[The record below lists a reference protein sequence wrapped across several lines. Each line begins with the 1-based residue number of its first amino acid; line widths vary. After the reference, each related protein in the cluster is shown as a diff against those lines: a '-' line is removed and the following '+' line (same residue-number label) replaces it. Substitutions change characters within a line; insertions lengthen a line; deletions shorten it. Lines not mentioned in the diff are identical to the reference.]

1 MKVVL
6 GLGNPGRKYSR
17 SRHNLGFLVVDR
29 IAAEE
34 RVAIK
39 QKSCRSLIGQWLFKD
54 EKVLL
59 VKPQTYMNQSGKAVE
74 ELCRAYSLGLEDLAV
89 IHDDLDLPF
98 GRIRVRPRGGAG
110 GHRGV
115 SSILE
120 SLGGKDFYRIRV
132 GIGRP
137 PEGTDPTD
145 FVLQPFSPEEIVEL
159 DEMVGKAAGAVRCLL
174 EEGAHRAMQ
183 EFNRADQL

>member
-1 MKVVL
+1 MAVK
-6 GLGNPGRKYSR
+6 
-17 SRHNLGFLVVDR
+17 H
-29 IAAEE
+29 
-34 RVAIK
+34 
-39 QKSCRSLIGQWLFKD
+39 KSCHSLIGQWLFKD

-59 VKPQTYMNQSGKAVE
+59 VKPQTFMNQSGKAVE
-74 ELCRAYSLGLEDLAV
+74 ELCRAYFLGLEDFTV

-110 GHRGV
+110 GHRGL

-120 SLGGKDFYRIRV
+120 SLGGKEFYRVRV

-137 PEGTDPTD
+137 PEGSDPTD
-145 FVLQPFSPEEIVEL
+145 FVLQPFSREEALRL
-159 DEMVGKAAGAVRCLL
+159 DEVVGRAAGAVRCLL

-183 EFNRADQL
+183 EFNRPDQL